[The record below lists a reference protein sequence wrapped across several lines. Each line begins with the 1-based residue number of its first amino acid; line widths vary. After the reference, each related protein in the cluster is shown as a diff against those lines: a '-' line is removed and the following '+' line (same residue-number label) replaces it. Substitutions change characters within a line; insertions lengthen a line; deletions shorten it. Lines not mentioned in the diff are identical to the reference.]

1 MPTSDRTI
9 KDFEKSLHKLEQIVQ
24 HMEND
29 ELGLEES
36 LKQFED
42 GIKLAKQCQSA
53 LSSAE
58 LKVNQLIEQNG
69 LQQTI
74 PFDEPND

>member
-1 MPTSDRTI
+1 MSSPDKTI

-24 HMEND
+24 QMEND

-36 LKQFED
+36 LKQFES
-42 GIKLAKQCQSA
+42 GIQLAKQCQSA
-53 LSSAE
+53 LSTAE